1 MELQITSVFKKSFK
15 KLHDRQKETVKK
27 EIKLLMEDPTIGE
40 EKKQDLRGVYVHKFN
55 MDNQLYLL
63 AYTFDPI
70 TLKLILLGVHE
81 NFYRSLKNFLK

>member
-15 KLHDRQKETVKK
+15 KLHNRQKEIVKK
-27 EIKLLMEDPTIGE
+27 EIKLLMEDPAIGE
-40 EKKQDLRGVYVHKFN
+40 EKKQDLRGVYVHKFS

>member
-15 KLHDRQKETVKK
+15 KLHDRQKEIVKK
-27 EIKLLMEDPTIGE
+27 EIKLLMEDPAIGE
-40 EKKQDLRGVYVHKFN
+40 EKKQDLRGVYVHKFS

>member
-15 KLHDRQKETVKK
+15 KLHDRQKEIVKK
-27 EIKLLMEDPTIGE
+27 EIKLLMEDPAIGE
-40 EKKQDLRGVYVHKFN
+40 EKKQDLRGVYVHKFS

-81 NFYRSLKNFLK
+81 NFYRSLKNFLQ

>member
-15 KLHDRQKETVKK
+15 KLHDRQKEIVKK
-27 EIKLLMEDPTIGE
+27 EIKLLMEDPAIGE
-40 EKKQDLRGVYVHKFN
+40 EKKQDLRGVYVHKFS

-81 NFYRSLKNFLK
+81 NFNRLLKNCLK